1 MSLRVLHINTNS
13 QGGAAQSAIRIH
25 RAHISSGMES
35 HILFLKGPLP
45 GGVPNAHLLEN
56 HMSKGKVFLLDKI
69 NRLLNYRHQWG
80 KPPCFFND
88 PRTLFRLEN
97 MDFVQSFD
105 VLHLHWVVKF
115 LHIPGFFNTIRQP
128 VVWTMHDMNPFSGGL
143 HYRIDYPSEAYDGLE
158 QSFKAIKKNAYRQCS
173 SLGII
178 GPSQW
183 LLEEAKRSGTFPEWT
198 TYQSIKYPIDFSVFH
213 PQEWVKR
220 GEIQQDLHT
229 TANKR
234 KTTVLFVAEKTG
246 DIRKGFH
253 QMMEAIKELP
263 DSDFHFKVLGNLH
276 HQWSEKVEQAGF
288 INDPNRM
295 AEEYRNADMFVIP
308 SLEDNLPNTVIESLS
323 CGTPVV
329 GFATGGIVDMV
340 THEYN
345 GYIATHGDVQ
355 DLAEGMRYI
364 SRNNQDGHMRIN
376 AYRSALEQFNPE
388 IVGQSYLNFYR
399 QLQTTSS

>member
-1 MSLRVLHINTNS
+1 MSLRVLHINTNT

-25 RAHISSGMES
+25 RAHLSVGMDS
-35 HILFLKGPLP
+35 HLLFLKGPLP
-45 GGVPNAHLLEN
+45 AGVPNAHLLEDY
-56 HMSKGKVFLLDKI
+56 MSVGKVFLLDKL

-97 MDFVQSFD
+97 LDFVQSFD

-115 LHIPGFFNTIRQP
+115 LHIPSFFHQIRQP

-143 HYRIDYPSEAYDGLE
+143 HYLIDDPSHAYAGLE
-158 QSFKAIKKNAYRQCS
+158 ESFKTIKRTAYRPCS
-173 SLGII
+173 SLGVV
-178 GPSQW
+178 GPSVW

-213 PQEWVKR
+213 PQDWVQR
-220 GEIQQDLHT
+220 GALPQDIPS
-229 TANKR
+229 AGNNR

-246 DIRKGFH
+246 DIRKGFY
-253 QMMEAIKELP
+253 QMMEAIKLLP
-263 DSDFHFKVLGNLH
+263 DRDFHFKVLGNVH
-276 HQWSEKVEQAGF
+276 PQWSDKVEQVGF
-288 INDPNRM
+288 ISDPNRM

-340 THEYN
+340 THGSN
-345 GYIATHGDVQ
+345 GYIATHGNVE

-364 SRNNQDGHMRIN
+364 SRNNRDGHMRIN

-388 IVGQSYLNFYR
+388 IIGQSYLDFYHR
-399 QLQTTSS
+399 LQRTTS